1 IASKR
6 AFAVMT
12 GATTLPATSRVMVQR
27 LRRAYLAALRHPRSN
42 LMTFVAGNFLM
53 LRMIETD
60 PEGGGGF
67 GRSRIT
73 AQLMARPAGRDVA
86 ATGLGAWSMAPKT
99 GCVRIESRRY

>member
-1 IASKR
+1 
-6 AFAVMT
+6 
-12 GATTLPATSRVMVQR
+12 MVQR
-27 LRRAYLAALRHPRSN
+27 LRRAYLAALRHPGSN

-60 PEGGGGF
+60 SECGGGF

-73 AQLMARPAGRDVA
+73 AQLMARPAGGDVA
-86 ATGLGAWSMAPKT
+86 ATGLGAWTMAPKT